1 MEGPALAVVAAQTT
15 VVAGTT
21 ESPQQQQPN
30 PGVQQHQAQRKGLEQ
45 GEQQPDQEE
54 ELGQDQREEEQ
65 QEQQQPG
72 ECRSSKPEWR
82 VKYRCGGALHYRT
95 FSAQLYGSEGAH
107 ALALWFRQRVALE
120 SFVPTDTQISEYAAI
135 LRGEASRSEA
145 CSPCHEAK
153 LAQGDSATSR
163 QEPTAAPTMEAVE
176 TPSYQHAPAAR
187 SGVDAKEDGAWG
199 LKGRRLPPSRSS
211 TSPERASPSS
221 LGGCPTALSS
231 AVVAAAAAAA
241 AAAATAAAAET
252 AAAATP
258 RFKAAVGPRADLW
271 GHAPLELESPFW
283 RAAFNGKA
291 DSKNCPRV
299 GVKQEQLQAAAAV
312 ARAASGEDASAS
324 CCAPAAAGVAA
335 AAKAGATDVPHL
347 LTAHSS
353 AAAPPPKAAA
363 ADTVLRL
370 TAAGAAAEL
379 PAAAPVLGPP
389 ADTATAGP
397 MAEASTAACAQTGI
411 AAAPASPTSSCE
423 PSTGA
428 AEALADAGAVAPAS
442 ATLRPRTLP
451 LLLPLLSRRSLL
463 GVGAAPSLQQLQH
476 GTGDAGSPAGASSSE
491 GLQTPRVESGAA
503 ADAAHRQ
510 DQVRLERLPHDQQS
524 LLQQEQEQGQQ
535 QLRRSSRP
543 PRPASSADAVSS
555 GLTISSPRI
564 HAGNNNASYHAEKQE
579 WRARY
584 YVGPKRCMRTFSA
597 KLYGF
602 ERARERAH
610 SFIRYIQ
617 LHGRLPAAWGARGE
631 SGEGAAA
638 SSHPSADGSKKPSR
652 HELQQVQPLQQHL
665 GDQAAAEQQRAGKRR
680 RMDAAASPCA
690 ASSENR
696 SKEQQGAVK
705 GQRQLLLHPGE
716 QQLLMQQQEH
726 RQLLQLLAQHK
737 SAAATQDYTRDW
749 AECEAGVSSDG
760 SGLSPLQQQ
769 QGCSSSDSCCP
780 SDSNSS
786 SSKYDRGSLSKVRSQ
801 GSRRGSLYHP
811 PSTRNTTALQGSI
824 GEHCGNSS
832 EAGLLAELLSDCAAQ
847 AVGSLRRKRQE
858 QQDQQQDQPSERQE
872 AKPAAAAAAA
882 AAAGAGAAA
891 AAEAAA
897 PPCGLC
903 EGLGCPSCS
912 VGLLRLPGPLPLNGK
927 GAPRGPLRGALLM
940 ALGGAPAS
948 LESDIAT
955 ILNLPATRAGAADAE
970 AAADG
975 SSPRRRLARR
985 RPLDPIRAV
994 CAGLLTSASTQCSA
1008 LMPFQKSV
1016 VAAAAEAQQAR
1027 VTQQQQQQQAHDPAA
1042 ATHGGVASGAAA
1054 PSIVLP
1060 PELLLYMQQAI
1071 GLVAAAAAVS
1081 RSSLSAAIPDL
1092 QQQHQEEP
1100 PQGLAET
1107 LLWERIIESCKGTL
1121 AACKVS
1127 IDAEQQQQQQQQ
1139 QQLQL
1144 AGGESELAANPGLLR
1159 TVSLSSVVTSL
1170 VYTNFITL
1178 LQLASLNQQEQKP
1191 QQPLQQRQ
1199 QQQQQQNQH
1208 QDSQSQQEQQ
1218 RQDPR
1223 HQPHQQ
1229 RPNQKQDIWD
1239 LHEVLQKFIGVF
1251 VAALQQQQPG
1261 GGSSLSGANSLPHF
1275 EQQQQQQQTDETLG
1289 SLHAIPLPPHSTSA
1303 VAGSTPGASPTAKI
1317 PHALSETSPVAKLG
1331 GEPLAPSETLVTH
1344 EPAAATETLKG

>member
-72 ECRSSKPEWR
+72 ECRSSKPVFSLKKPTLLPKSLHYRPQTQEWR

-95 FSAQLYGSEGAH
+95 FSAQSYRAPSCAGIASRSSVLQLYGSEGAH

-187 SGVDAKEDGAWG
+187 SGVDAKED
-199 LKGRRLPPSRSS
+199 
-211 TSPERASPSS
+211 
-221 LGGCPTALSS
+221 
-231 AVVAAAAAAA
+231 
-241 AAAATAAAAET
+241 AAAET

-510 DQVRLERLPHDQQS
+510 DQ
-524 LLQQEQEQGQQ
+524 
-535 QLRRSSRP
+535 
-543 PRPASSADAVSS
+543 
-555 GLTISSPRI
+555 
-564 HAGNNNASYHAEKQE
+564 E

-749 AECEAGVSSDG
+749 AECEA
-760 SGLSPLQQQ
+760 
-769 QGCSSSDSCCP
+769 
-780 SDSNSS
+780 
-786 SSKYDRGSLSKVRSQ
+786 
-801 GSRRGSLYHP
+801 
-811 PSTRNTTALQGSI
+811 
-824 GEHCGNSS
+824 
-832 EAGLLAELLSDCAAQ
+832 
-847 AVGSLRRKRQE
+847 
-858 QQDQQQDQPSERQE
+858 
-872 AKPAAAAAAA
+872 
-882 AAAGAGAAA
+882 
-891 AAEAAA
+891 
-897 PPCGLC
+897 
-903 EGLGCPSCS
+903 GLGCPSCS

-1121 AACKVS
+1121 AA
-1127 IDAEQQQQQQQQ
+1127 
-1139 QQLQL
+1139 
-1144 AGGESELAANPGLLR
+1144 
-1159 TVSLSSVVTSL
+1159 
-1170 VYTNFITL
+1170 Y
-1178 LQLASLNQQEQKP
+1178 
-1191 QQPLQQRQ
+1191 
-1199 QQQQQQNQH
+1199 
-1208 QDSQSQQEQQ
+1208 
-1218 RQDPR
+1218 
-1223 HQPHQQ
+1223 
-1229 RPNQKQDIWD
+1229 
-1239 LHEVLQKFIGVF
+1239 
-1251 VAALQQQQPG
+1251 
-1261 GGSSLSGANSLPHF
+1261 
-1275 EQQQQQQQTDETLG
+1275 ETLG

-1317 PHALSETSPVAKLG
+1317 PHALSETSPVAKLAHSVFYS
-1331 GEPLAPSETLVTH
+1331 PRFSVKDTQRIDS
-1344 EPAAATETLKG
+1344 KSNRRQINSSNS